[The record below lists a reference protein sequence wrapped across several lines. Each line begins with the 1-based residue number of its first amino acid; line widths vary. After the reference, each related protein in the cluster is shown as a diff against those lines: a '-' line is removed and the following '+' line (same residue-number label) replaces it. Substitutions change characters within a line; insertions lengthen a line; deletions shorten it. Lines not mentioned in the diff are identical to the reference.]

1 MAEKTL
7 YTSSLTSVS
16 VKPVNKD
23 LSLGTSTMLSKMQI
37 GMPYIKGYSGSY
49 NSDNFIDFYFTDGS
63 RVWYFN
69 SRKSQVWDDYTLL
82 MPPVKNNVADFRGVT
97 DVIYNN
103 QHIKQIIYNR
113 TTLWQRGY
121 ESQQQAVVNI
131 IGTLDLRLSYNTIYF
146 YVLHDDI
153 KPYLLS
159 KVKTIHIN
167 DEVLDGAQISYGEPS
182 GGYVLVTLSNVRNFA
197 GDRHRQD
204 NKLKLL
210 F

>member
-1 MAEKTL
+1 MAEKKL
-7 YTSSLTSVS
+7 YTSSATSAL
-16 VKPVNKD
+16 VKPVDKD
-23 LSLGTSTMLSKMQI
+23 LSLGASTVLSKMQVGI
-37 GMPYIKGYSGSY
+37 PYVKGYTGNFSR
-49 NSDNFIDFYFTDGS
+49 DNFIDFYFTDGS
-63 RVWYFN
+63 RIWYFK
-69 SRKSQVWDDYTLL
+69 SRKSEVWDDFMSL
-82 MPPVKNNVADFRGVT
+82 MPPVKNNVADFRGVI

-103 QHIKQIIYNR
+103 QHIKQIVYNR
-113 TTLWQRGY
+113 TTLWRKGY

>member
-7 YTSSLTSVS
+7 YTSSLTSAS

-23 LSLGTSTMLSKMQI
+23 LSLGTSTVLSKMQI
-37 GMPYIKGYSGSY
+37 GIPYVKGYTGPYSG
-49 NSDNFIDFYFTDGS
+49 DNFIDFYFTDGS

-69 SRKSQVWDDYTLL
+69 SRKSKVWDDFMSL

-97 DVIYNN
+97 DVIYNS

-121 ESQQQAVVNI
+121 ESQPQAVVNI
-131 IGTLDLRLSYNTIYF
+131 IGPIDIRLSDNTIYF
-146 YVLHDDI
+146 YVLSEAI
-153 KPYLLS
+153 KSYLLS
-159 KVKTIHIN
+159 KAKTIYIN
-167 DEVLDGAQISYGEPS
+167 DEVVGGAQISYGEPS

-197 GDRHRQD
+197 GDKDRQD

>member
-37 GMPYIKGYSGSY
+37 GMPYIKGYSRPYS
-49 NSDNFIDFYFTDGS
+49 SDNFIDFYFTDGS

-103 QHIKQIIYNR
+103 QNIKQIIYNR
-113 TTLWQRGY
+113 TTLWQGGPA
-121 ESQQQAVVNI
+121 QQAVVNI

-159 KVKTIHIN
+159 KPKAIHIN

-197 GDRHRQD
+197 GDRDRQD